1 MTEISN
7 TAIAPESIK
16 QAIAQFLT
24 DRLQPKLEKVA
35 EEDSEQRALLHA
47 AYAPKTWIADAARRV
62 GQIQQV
68 THAIKY
74 THPDARGSSLYST
87 GNPQASD
94 SEVGTHT
101 LGAALAADVVGN
113 AAALDV
119 YKFLNLRVG
128 EHSIL
133 ALAVGNHPA
142 LAAALSDNT
151 EEAQAWMSA
160 FATLAQA
167 KGETASHKLA
177 RQVYWPLGDGK
188 YHLLAPLFP
197 TSLVHCVWQSMR
209 DDSELARAVYLARKD
224 GKQINIRY
232 RERPNWLAIQSFGG
246 TKPQNISQ
254 LNSERYGENYL
265 LPALPPNWQ
274 SAAINAPFAVDSIF
288 DRIFSQRESVSEL
301 TDSLR
306 DFLEFQERKKLALL
320 LAKSSLESQ
329 ESMSRE
335 SIAERLSKIP
345 QDLQASVEQLV
356 NNRNIREKR
365 AELSR
370 LICGEAL
377 LYAAELREVVETKQ
391 LPIGWTQDAACKL
404 NRAEQL
410 WLDPLRCQIDPD
422 FAEEYQ
428 RKEWPK
434 EICRRFGNWLNPRLS
449 TKSTRM
455 SAVEAEHWQ
464 SVLQEEMS
472 ILRMELADHE

>member
-1 MTEISN
+1 MSEISN

-16 QAIAQFLT
+16 QAIVQFLT
-24 DRLQPKLEKVA
+24 DRLQPKLEKVT
-35 EEDSEQRALLHA
+35 EDDSEQRAALLA

-87 GNPQASD
+87 GNQHATD

-101 LGAALAADVVGN
+101 LGATLAADVVGN

-133 ALAVGNHPA
+133 ALAVVNHPT
-142 LAAALSDNT
+142 LSAALSDNA

-177 RQVYWPLGDGK
+177 RQVYWPLGDGN

-197 TSLVHCVWQSMR
+197 TSLVHGVWKAVREDRFS
-209 DDSELARAVYLARKD
+209 DEAKAAREARKA
-224 GKQINIRY
+224 GIAHPHGF
-232 RERPNWLAIQSFGG
+232 REYPELAIQSFGG

-274 SAAINAPFAVDSIF
+274 SPAIRPPFTVNSVF
-288 DRIFSQRESVSEL
+288 DRIFGNRPRVRELVR
-301 TDSLR
+301 TLR
-306 DFLEFQERKKLALL
+306 DFL
-320 LAKSSLESQ
+320 KSVG
-329 ESMSRE
+329 RY
-335 SIAERLSKIP
+335 
-345 QDLQASVEQLV
+345 
-356 NNRNIREKR
+356 NNVHIREKR
-365 AELSR
+365 AELTAY
-370 LICGEAL
+370 LCDEAL
-377 LYAAELREVVETKQ
+377 LYAAELRDAIDTRE
-391 LPIGWTQDAACKL
+391 LSAGWTLDERCQL

-410 WLDPLRCQIDPD
+410 WLDPLRGESDPD
-422 FAEEYQ
+422 FASEYL
-428 RKEWPK
+428 RDEWPD
-434 EICRRFGNWLNPRLS
+434 EICRRFGNWLNARL
-449 TKSTRM
+449 TTEKLPM
-455 SAVEAEHWQ
+455 SAVEAEHWRG
-464 SVLQEEMS
+464 VLEKEMRL
-472 ILRMELADHE
+472 LRRELTDHE